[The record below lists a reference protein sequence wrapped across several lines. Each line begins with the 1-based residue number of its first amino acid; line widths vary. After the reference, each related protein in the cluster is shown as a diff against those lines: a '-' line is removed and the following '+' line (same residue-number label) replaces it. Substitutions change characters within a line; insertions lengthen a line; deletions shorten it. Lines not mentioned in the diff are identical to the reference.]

1 MRGIGTTENDDEPIM
16 CGIASQTP
24 LLTRWRVRIGFSSPL
39 PVRAASARVGGFT
52 GANQPRAPRGGAGKT
67 RLVLQ
72 MAAEVARQF
81 AVGVAFIW
89 LASLKD
95 PTLVVPTIARGLGV
109 SQTGDDIN
117 VIRLSLHQTG

>member
-1 MRGIGTTENDDEPIM
+1 
-16 CGIASQTP
+16 
-24 LLTRWRVRIGFSSPL
+24 
-39 PVRAASARVGGFT
+39 
-52 GANQPRAPRGGAGKT
+52 
-67 RLVLQ
+67 